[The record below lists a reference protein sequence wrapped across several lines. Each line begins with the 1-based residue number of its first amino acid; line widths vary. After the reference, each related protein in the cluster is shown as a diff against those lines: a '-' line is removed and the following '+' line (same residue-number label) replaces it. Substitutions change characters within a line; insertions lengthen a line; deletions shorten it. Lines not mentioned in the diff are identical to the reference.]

1 MAMYISK
8 NINFLRKGL
17 GFTQGDVAE
26 KIGKTIATVS
36 DYEKGRSLPPLD
48 ITVKLCNLFGVTL
61 DELVNRDLAREGYA
75 AQQPLPKEHTDKPN
89 QELLNR
95 LLVQKLEEVAE
106 ELKENYPEAYRKLKL
121 EELIRKGK

>member
-1 MAMYISK
+1 MYISK
-8 NINFLRKGL
+8 NIKLLRSNQ
-17 GFTQGDVAE
+17 GFTQGDVAK

-48 ITVKLCNLFGVTL
+48 ITVKLSKLFGVTL
-61 DELVNRDLAREGYA
+61 DELVNRDLVKEEHAP
-75 AQQPLPKEHTDKPN
+75 QQLPLKENAPQPR

-121 EELIRKGK
+121 KELIGKE